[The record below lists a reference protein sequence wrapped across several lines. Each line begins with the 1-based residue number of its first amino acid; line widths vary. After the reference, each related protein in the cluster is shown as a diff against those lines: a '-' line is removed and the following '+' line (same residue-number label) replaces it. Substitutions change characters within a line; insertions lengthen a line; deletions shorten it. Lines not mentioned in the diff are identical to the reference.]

1 MLTYVLCNG
10 PFAAKFTDMKPFCPA
25 AERKGLFISVGETME
40 MMICSVK

>member
-1 MLTYVLCNG
+1 MYCVMVHLLLN
-10 PFAAKFTDMKPFCPA
+10 FTEMKPFCPA